1 MALVEACGG
10 LAGGTES
17 DSKPL
22 EPTRAAVAAARALHE
37 LCHALGRAASWATAA
52 TAAEYEDDSDDE
64 DEARAAKSRALLG
77 RKCREILWRLRAP
90 LAATLRV
97 QIRWYSAASSH
108 RGPFVAALADFRAE
122 IGGDALS
129 LASGEYD
136 APGAAAAAARQ
147 QSTVARGC
155 EGVAET
161 LYAAEVAERD
171 GDDERAARSRSAVSA
186 AIEASATRFAW
197 LVRVMPPSELTRDWQ
212 PGNKDSEAAAALEEH
227 AHYLAAVTSA
237 QNNQDYGEEDSD
249 DDVDGREYF
258 RSITEKRATAADT
271 RRAITRRFCLL
282 LGQIK
287 RKRVGAI
294 FARRPDLVQRLNDS
308 CSALLRTPAAKVPEN
323 SVPNSESRYSDE
335 MNHRKRTDNA
345 SVSEREN
352 FLAAV
357 TSATASMAAIATR
370 RLLENAVVNNSN
382 RERVSELAAPLLIL
396 LDDSRDAA
404 SSTVSE
410 LIAPLALL
418 EGGSSVLTDVLTRAT
433 SHRSLPNLDAVR
445 TILEHAAVA
454 DRSAVDATE
463 AGRKETRRKVRKEI
477 AETLISWLATGPRAG
492 DTASALIS
500 EQMGKLFGRLDA
512 DIVVPLACARLRDL
526 SARDDDIPSSSQG
539 AKKQNDDP
547 QFCRMAL
554 EGALGTCISE
564 GQAPAIAIDHLAH
577 ALRNL
582 RIDGVKPSK
591 RQTSVGGA
599 ETYKSASSP
608 TQGNSPA
615 LRSHAPDKQRK
626 FDEGIILQPWVERVL
641 DRVPAW
647 MVKVAMSGA
656 DRWIRTA
663 ENAAHRAATHAKD
676 AIALRIWGAVA
687 DTLADDEACFRALR
701 RIALIMARQVDVA
714 SDNGKEVLLFERLA
728 PLLALKR
735 VPAHIWLVRYFSGSY
750 RKLLCRR

>member
-10 LAGGTES
+10 LAIGVEP
-17 DSKPL
+17 DSKSL

-37 LCHALGRAASWATAA
+37 VCHALGRAASWATAA
-52 TAAEYEDDSDDE
+52 TTTEDEEDDSDDE
-64 DEARAAKSRALLG
+64 DEARAAKSRAVLG
-77 RKCREILWRLRAP
+77 RKCRESLWRLRAP
-90 LAATLRV
+90 LAAVYRV

-171 GDDERAARSRSAVSA
+171 GDDERAARARSAVSS
-186 AIEASATRFAW
+186 AIEASANRFAW
-197 LVRVMPPSELTRDWQ
+197 LVRVMPPSELTREWQ
-212 PGNKDSEAAAALEEH
+212 PGNKDSEAAAALQEH
-227 AHYLAAVTSA
+227 AQYLAAVTSN
-237 QNNQDYGEEDSD
+237 QNDQDCGEEDSD

-258 RSITEKRATAADT
+258 RRNAEKRAAAADT
-271 RRAITRRFCLL
+271 RRALTRRLCLL

-287 RKRVGAI
+287 RKRFDAI
-294 FARRPDLVQRLNDS
+294 FTRRPDVVQSLNDS
-308 CSALLRTPAAKVPEN
+308 CSALLRTTAAKESED
-323 SVPNSESRYSDE
+323 SVANSEGRYRSKV
-335 MNHRKRTDNA
+335 NHRNNTDSA
-345 SVSEREN
+345 SRSEREK

-357 TSATASMAAIATR
+357 SSATASMAAIATR
-370 RLLENAVVNNSN
+370 RLLENAVINNSN
-382 RERVSELAAPLLIL
+382 RERIAELAAPLLNL

-404 SSTVSE
+404 SSSVCE

-418 EGGSSVLTDVLTRAT
+418 EGGSSVLGDVLTRAT

-445 TILEHAAVA
+445 TILEHAAVE
-454 DRSAVDATE
+454 DRSVIDAAE
-463 AGRKETRRKVRKEI
+463 ASRKEVRRKVRKEI
-477 AETLISWLATGPRAG
+477 AETLIAWLATGPRGG
-492 DTASALIS
+492 DPGSALIS
-500 EQMGKLFGRLDA
+500 EQMGKLFGKLDP

-526 SARDDDIPSSSQG
+526 SARDGDLYTNAKCD
-539 AKKQNDDP
+539 KKQNDDP
-547 QFCRMAL
+547 QLCRMAL
-554 EGALGTCISE
+554 EAALGTCISE
-564 GQAPAIAIDHLAH
+564 GRAPATAVDHLAH

-582 RIDGVKPSK
+582 RIDGVQPSK
-591 RQTSVGGA
+591 RQTSAGGTEEDKPA
-599 ETYKSASSP
+599 KSASSP
-608 TQGNSPA
+608 TQGNSPESW
-615 LRSHAPDKQRK
+615 SHAPDKQK
-626 FDEGIILQPWVERVL
+626 GLDDGIILQPWVERVL

-647 MVKVAMSGA
+647 MVKIAMSGA

-663 ENAAHRAATHAKD
+663 ENVAHRAATHAKD

-687 DTLADDEACFRALR
+687 DTLADDEASFHALR
-701 RIALIMARQVDVA
+701 RIALILERQADMS
-714 SDNGKEVLLFERLA
+714 SDDDKEALLFERLA

-735 VPAHIWLVRYFSGSY
+735 VPVQIWMVR
-750 RKLLCRR
+750 